1 MRARLIAVGAL
12 ASALVIGAVA
22 LAQPRAGR
30 SPHPGPKP
38 RGSASAENPYEDRA
52 PPAAP
57 AGIASAAAIPFAA
70 SDAGPVPPSPSDVG
84 EGGARLSPLNPAAN
98 EFSDAG
104 MAPTSIDYDRLLA
117 DLASLRARAAAVSDV
132 LFHSRI
138 AISLETTG
146 DHGRIASLS
155 VALDDGNVW
164 VSPAAFRAEDATT
177 VYDHAVAPGHH
188 AVTIDIDRHDD
199 RDETFRSSQRSR
211 FIVDVPA
218 DARLSLDVKLWDDSS
233 IGGDFSGDR
242 KGNYDLRVRA
252 RARAQPLSQGK

>member
-1 MRARLIAVGAL
+1 MRASLIAVGAL
-12 ASALVIGAVA
+12 ASALVVGAVA

-30 SPHPGPKP
+30 SPHPAPKP
-38 RGSASAENPYEDRA
+38 RGAASADNPDEDKARGPSPAGSASAA
-52 PPAAP
+52 TAIAAN
-57 AGIASAAAIPFAA
+57 
-70 SDAGPVPPSPSDVG
+70 DAGPIPPSPVDVAD
-84 EGGARLSPLNPAAN
+84 GGGRLSPLNPAPN

-132 LFHSRI
+132 LFHSRL
-138 AISLETTG
+138 AISLETSG

-155 VALDDGNVW
+155 VALDDGAVW
-164 VSPAAFRAEDATT
+164 TSPAAFRAEDATT

-218 DARLSLDVKLWDDSS
+218 DARLALDVKLWDDSS
-233 IGGDFSGDR
+233 MGGDFRGDR

-252 RARAQPLSQGK
+252 QAKAQPLSQGK

>member
-1 MRARLIAVGAL
+1 MRASLIAVGAL
-12 ASALVIGAVA
+12 ASALVVGAVA

-38 RGSASAENPYEDRA
+38 RGSASADNPYEDRA
-52 PPAAP
+52 PAAAP
-57 AGIASAAAIPFAA
+57 AGTASATAFAS
-70 SDAGPVPPSPSDVG
+70 SDAGPVPPSADVG
-84 EGGARLSPLNPAAN
+84 DGGARLSPLNPAPN
-98 EFSDAG
+98 EFSEAG
-104 MAPTSIDYDRLLA
+104 VAPTSIDYDRLLA

-138 AISLETTG
+138 AISLETSG

-164 VSPAAFRAEDATT
+164 TSPAAFRAEDATT

-233 IGGDFSGDR
+233 IGADFGGDR
-242 KGNYDLRVRA
+242 KGKYDLRVRA
-252 RARAQPLSQGK
+252 QAKAQPLSQGK

>member
-1 MRARLIAVGAL
+1 
-12 ASALVIGAVA
+12 
-22 LAQPRAGR
+22 
-30 SPHPGPKP
+30 
-38 RGSASAENPYEDRA
+38 
-52 PPAAP
+52 
-57 AGIASAAAIPFAA
+57 
-70 SDAGPVPPSPSDVG
+70 
-84 EGGARLSPLNPAAN
+84 
-98 EFSDAG
+98 

-132 LFHSRI
+132 LFHSRL
-138 AISLETTG
+138 AISLETSG

-155 VALDDGNVW
+155 VALDDGAVW
-164 VSPAAFRAEDATT
+164 TSPAAFRAEDATT

-218 DARLSLDVKLWDDSS
+218 DARLALDVKLWDDSS
-233 IGGDFSGDR
+233 MGGDFRGDR

-252 RARAQPLSQGK
+252 QAKAQPLSQGK